1 MKRVAAVIGLAS
13 LILSACASESS
24 TATAN
29 IEGALRV
36 RRFSALPVCWFGERG
51 TVYFVEDTELFYYCD
66 GRNYVALD
74 LQGLDGSDGVSWVVN
89 VDEAPAD
96 LCPAGG
102 ALISAG
108 PDVDGDGAAD
118 EVTSSQPVCD
128 GIDGQD
134 GMDGQD
140 GTDGRDGAQGPPGDD
155 GMDGADGTDGA
166 DGADG
171 MDGGSCSV
179 STDQSGT
186 VTIACDDGTVA
197 TIPPGGGSGG
207 TGGGTGGS
215 GGSGGGTGGAGGD
228 PTGESCPC
236 YAEADLLASSATG
249 CRRIGQ
255 RREREDDPKFLL
267 RDDLVTT
274 TLPITRTNPGA
285 SCPSP
290 LVTCPVL
297 IEDVG
302 DFVSREY
309 FTEFEVFPPG
319 GGDAPTILDYEEF
332 SCDGPGENSR
342 IVSDGE
348 FAACEAAIIS
358 AFGTCSSC
366 GDGNTDTGFEE
377 CDDGGSSTF
386 CNRFCQFRECFE
398 NSDCDDGNVCTSTRC
413 DTFDNDCIVTFL
425 DGERCVTPR
434 LGETGQCVRG
444 NCLPLSGGL

>member
-140 GTDGRDGAQGPPGDD
+140 GTDGRDGAQGPSGDD
-155 GMDGADGTDGA
+155 GMNGQDGV
-166 DGADG
+166 
-171 MDGGSCSV
+171 DGGSCSV
-179 STDQSGT
+179 STDQFGS

-207 TGGGTGGS
+207 GTGGGS
-215 GGSGGGTGGAGGD
+215 GGSGGTGAEPG
-228 PTGESCPC
+228 PCPC
-236 YAEADLLASSATG
+236 YTEAELMAASTTG
-249 CRRIGQ
+249 CRREV
-255 RREREDDPKFLL
+255 RRGGLL
-267 RDDLVTT
+267 EAIRQTEIVEMTVPVT
-274 TLPITRTNPGA
+274 RANPGP
-285 SCPSP
+285 SCLSP
-290 LVTCPVL
+290 LVNCPPVVQ
-297 IEDVG
+297 DVG
-302 DFVSREY
+302 DFVARTYS
-309 FTEFEVFPPG
+309 TQFENPECNDVPSGQSCGP
-319 GGDAPTILDYEEF
+319 ALLDFEER
-332 SCDGPGENSR
+332 SCDGPGQDSR
-342 IVSDGE
+342 VVSNEE
-348 FAACEAAIIS
+348 FSACAGIIQR
-358 AFGTCSSC
+358 AFVGGCSLC
-366 GDGNTDTGFEE
+366 GDGNVDEGFEE
-377 CDDGGSSTF
+377 CDDRGPSAL
-386 CNRFCQFRECFE
+386 CNVECQFIECSVRADCNDGNSCTSDVCFVDQCRFNRIDDGEDCTINGAPGECF
-398 NSDCDDGNVCTSTRC
+398 
-413 DTFDNDCIVTFL
+413 L
-425 DGERCVTPR
+425 
-434 LGETGQCVRG
+434 G
-444 NCLPLSGGL
+444 NCQPSIGGGGGPGAINP